1 MRNECVSSAWR
12 AREEITEV
20 GLGAVGR
27 HWEIAGFEE

>member
-1 MRNECVSSAWR
+1 MSNEWIHSAWK

-27 HWEIAGFEE
+27 HWEIAGLEE